1 MRKLGQQPY
10 VLNKESVARAVL
22 CLYFVISMF
31 EPYLNGILGS
41 VTKYYMFLVMLVLL
55 WKDDFRLKLS
65 PLSILYVVWL
75 AYKMFSLLWTED
87 FTTPKLHFISQI
99 GMVLYLTVLLSAARD
114 KKTLEGIKNVYW
126 LASIV
131 LGLLALLFS
140 QSYHGTVDARRVLVI
155 MGVELDPNNQAALLL
170 VGVAISAGNIL
181 YEKRRVIPSVAGL
194 LINVYACFQTSSR
207 AALVTLAVLAVC
219 CVFYVPEKMKFKAI
233 FKRLV
238 VVGVMVAVVYHIT
251 VKYLPTASFERLFD
265 LKTYEGGSERDILWT
280 NAWNLYTRDPL
291 TMLVGAGW
299 GTSIAYTGGK
309 DAHNTFLTLL
319 CDGGLLGTVVFV
331 VPIAIVAIRL
341 LRKKQPMP
349 VLLLLAQMIP
359 AFFIDAIN
367 KRFFWNAI
375 IILFMCYFEESKHIS
390 QAVEGV
396 RRS

>member
-41 VTKYYMFLVMLVLL
+41 ITKYYMFLVMLVLL

-75 AYKMFSLLWTED
+75 AYKMLSLLWTED

-99 GMVLYLTVLLSAARD
+99 GMVMYLTVLLSAVRD

-131 LGLLALLFS
+131 LGALTMLFAEA
-140 QSYHGTVDARRVLVI
+140 YHGTVAARQVLVI
-155 MGVELDPNNQAALLL
+155 MGVEVDPNNLAALLL

-181 YEKRRVIPSVAGL
+181 YEKRRVIPSVVGL

-207 AALVTLAVLAVC
+207 SALVTLAVLAVC
-219 CVFYVPEKMKFKAI
+219 CVFSVPEKMKFKAI

-238 VVGVMVAVVYHIT
+238 VVGVIVAVVYHIT

-265 LKTYEGGSERDILWT
+265 LKTYEGGSERDVLWS
-280 NAWNLYTRDPL
+280 NAWRLYTRDPL
-291 TMLVGAGW
+291 TMLVGSGW
-299 GTSIAYTGGK
+299 GTYFKHLGGK
-309 DAHNTFLTLL
+309 AVHNTLLLTL
-319 CDGGLLGTVVFV
+319 CDTGIIGAVLFFI
-331 VPIAIVAIRL
+331 PIAIVAIRMP
-341 LRKKQPMP
+341 RRKQPMP